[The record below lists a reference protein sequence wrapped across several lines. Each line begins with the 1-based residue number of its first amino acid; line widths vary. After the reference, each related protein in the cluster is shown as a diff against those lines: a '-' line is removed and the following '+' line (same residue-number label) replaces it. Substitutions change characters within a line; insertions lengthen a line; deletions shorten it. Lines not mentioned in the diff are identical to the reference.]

1 MVFRVHTPDK
11 KVGADGL
18 PITVLP
24 DGHLLRDKYT
34 VSYFTTG
41 GMATIYKARGHVKT
55 FIIKEVDRTNG
66 QAVIAL
72 NAEKAMLERLDH
84 PGIVKVEELF
94 EEEGYFYLVTD
105 YIDGENLLKK
115 LPRSSTVFLSEKV
128 VLEWARQLMDIFEYL
143 HSQRPPIIYRDL
155 KPQNII
161 HDVSTG
167 RIVLIDFGIARVY
180 KEYKQEDTERMGTVI
195 TASPEHYGEGQTDI
209 RSDIY
214 TIGATIY
221 MLLSNNVT
229 WREEIFKFPSLRNIN
244 SKVSERTAI
253 VVEKALKVRP
263 QDRFQSV
270 AEMKAALFA
279 VSENEDIGEIEAQ
292 TRDLAAESHQHGM
305 REHRERD
312 TGTVRIHHSGD
323 SSALHRKICSYCRRK
338 NNDNALQCEFCGQPL
353 LEEGRESLSGTVVNR
368 DALDEKTVNLKYRK
382 GFLGLPTLPEFL
394 KSMTAGSLSKL
405 LLLTGGIALLGVL
418 SAYML
423 LTLIMSPPSQR
434 SRNNDGSSSQGGAAQ
449 PSSSNGTPLAAID
462 TGAKPTRS
470 AIYSEISSLP
480 PTRTSPSEIPSPS
493 PASSGAAIS
502 PSPGL
507 SPSGEPSFSS
517 GKVKNLFERGVD
529 ASREGR
535 YREAEDCFMKVLSM
549 DKTKTESYWYL
560 GQVRE
565 AVDRNRDALKSYRLY
580 AKSSSADPEKLR
592 HIGRMMMA
600 MKDYKA
606 ALPLLVRAQTS
617 SKTSDGFFSLG
628 TCYYHI
634 GDYEKAV
641 WTLRGSM
648 ALQKNHLAALL
659 LLAECHDKRGNAG
672 DAYSAYKS
680 AYHMKPEQIS
690 LLFQMA
696 RMADKMGEYGTSKEC
711 LKRYLALESD
721 DSARAEALKMLEEEK
736 IKALK
741 VIPPSVERQRDFI
754 PGVSVMGI
762 FGSGTSYVAH
772 LNIRGSIH
780 EIQNGDRFLS
790 QYYVLSVN
798 ADRIVLVRDESYV
811 VLRP

>member
-1 MVFRVHTPDK
+1 MIFRVHTPDK
-11 KVGADGL
+11 KVGTDGL

-24 DGHLLRDKYT
+24 DRHVLKDRYT
-34 VSYFTTG
+34 VCYFTTG
-41 GMATIYKARGHVKT
+41 GMATIYKARDNLKT

-105 YIDGENLLKK
+105 FIDGENLLKK

-128 VLEWARQLMDIFEYL
+128 VLDWARQLLDIFDYL

-161 HDVSTG
+161 HNVSTG
-167 RIVLIDFGIARVY
+167 RIVLIDFGIARIY
-180 KEYKQEDTERMGTVI
+180 KEYRQKDTERMGTVI
-195 TASPEHYGEGQTDI
+195 TASPEHYGDGQTDI

-221 MLLSNNVT
+221 MLLSNNVS
-229 WREEIFKFPSLRNIN
+229 WREEIFKFPSLRQIN
-244 SKVSERTAI
+244 SKVSERTAA
-253 VVEKALKVRP
+253 VVEKALSIKP

-270 AEMKAALFA
+270 AEMKAALFT
-279 VSENEDIGEIEAQ
+279 VSENEEPGETEAQ
-292 TRDLAAESHQHGM
+292 TMGPASENHHHEM
-305 REHRERD
+305 REHCERD
-312 TGTVRIHHSGD
+312 TGNVMISRSGD
-323 SSALHRKICSYCRRK
+323 SSARNRKICSYCRRK
-338 NNDNALQCEFCGQPL
+338 NSKNALQCEFCGQPL
-353 LEEGRESLSGTVVNR
+353 PDEEKESLSGAILNR
-368 DALDEKTVNLKYRK
+368 DYLDDKTVRLNYRK
-382 GFLGLPTLPEFL
+382 GFLGLPPLPEFL
-394 KSMTAGSLSKL
+394 KSMTSGSLSKL
-405 LLLTGGIALLGVL
+405 LMLTGGIAILGLL
-418 SAYML
+418 SAYTL
-423 LTLIMSPPSQR
+423 LSLIMSPPSQKN
-434 SRNNDGSSSQGGAAQ
+434 RNLNGSPFQAGGAH
-449 PSSSNGTPLAAID
+449 PSSCSGTPLAAID

-470 AIYSEISSLP
+470 AIFSESSSLP
-480 PTRTSPSEIPSPS
+480 PTQAPASEIPSPS
-493 PASSGAAIS
+493 PASSGSGIS
-502 PSPGL
+502 PSPVM
-507 SPSGEPSFSS
+507 SPSGGASFTSD
-517 GKVKNLFERGVD
+517 KIRNLFDRGVS

-535 YREAEDCFMKVLSM
+535 YREAEDFFRKVLSL
-549 DKTKTESYWYL
+549 DKNNTESHWYL

-565 AVDRNRDALKSYRLY
+565 AMDRNNEALVSYRIY

-592 HIGRMMMA
+592 HIARIMMA

-606 ALPLLVRAQTS
+606 ALPLLVKAQTGS
-617 SKTSDGFFSLG
+617 RTADGFFSLG
-628 TCYYHI
+628 TCYYNI

-641 WTLRGSM
+641 WALRGTM
-648 ALQKNHLAALL
+648 AIQRNHRAALL
-659 LLAECHDKRGNAG
+659 LLAECHDKRGHAG

-680 AYHMKPEQIS
+680 AYLMKPEEIL
-690 LLFQMA
+690 LLFRMA
-696 RMADKMGEYGTSKEC
+696 EMADKMGEYSTSKEC

-736 IKALK
+736 IKALRA
-741 VIPPSVERQRDFI
+741 IPPSVERQRDFI

-762 FGSGTSYVAH
+762 FGSDKSYVAH
-772 LNIRGSIH
+772 LNIRGNIH